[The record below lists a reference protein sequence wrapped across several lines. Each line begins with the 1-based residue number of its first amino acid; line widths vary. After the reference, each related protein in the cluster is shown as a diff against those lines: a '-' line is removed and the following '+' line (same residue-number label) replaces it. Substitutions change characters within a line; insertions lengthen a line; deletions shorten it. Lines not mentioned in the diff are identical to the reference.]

1 MKWFNVTNI
10 GNLKESTEFSL
21 TLKPVWKYDD
31 EKEEEQVVFKEKLP
45 QIVRL

>member
-1 MKWFNVTNI
+1 MKLFNITNI

-21 TLKPVWKYDD
+21 TGKLVWKYED
-31 EKEEEQVVFKEKLP
+31 EKEEEEVVFKEKLP